1 MKHKTTPILR
11 YNAYAREYEKA
22 LRAFSRSMCKSI
34 EYHVIAA
41 LRRNGI
47 ISYDAYN
54 PQLTPFNFKVTL
66 KKLLEQWQSNA
77 DDIAA
82 KLTDKQLRR
91 LVAYVNRRYT
101 PILGAKAKIN
111 TARLKQ
117 LIKARYY
124 ENVAL
129 IKSIPQETIRRYE
142 SVLYSAITG
151 GDEYT
156 IRKNLE
162 VIKGISERRAITIA
176 RDQTAKALEAINIA
190 RCEQM
195 GLKYYEWHTA
205 EDERVSTGKGGHKQ
219 LNGKIFRYDKPEAII
234 DSYGNRGHPAQR
246 VNCRCIA
253 LGVFLE
259 PGQSVKRAKDGYGY
273 VVV

>member
-1 MKHKTTPILR
+1 MKYKTTPILR

-22 LRAFSRSMCKSI
+22 LKAFSRSMCKSI

-41 LRRNGI
+41 LRRNNI
-47 ISYDAYN
+47 ISYDST
-54 PQLTPFNFKVTL
+54 TPNTTPNDFKVTL
-66 KKLLEQWQSNA
+66 KKLLKQWERNA
-77 DDIAA
+77 DNIAA

-117 LIKARYY
+117 LIKARCY

-190 RCEQM
+190 KCEQM
-195 GLKYYEWHTA
+195 GLTYYEWHTA

-234 DSYGNRGHPAQR
+234 DSYGNKGHPAER

-253 LGVFLE
+253 LGVFFE
-259 PGQSVKRAKDGYGY
+259 AGQTVKRAKDGYGY